1 MSRHD
6 EDDDVEISDYQRKLN
21 TQIQDELNARGLSGL
36 DWEEVPA
43 DLFDEA
49 EKAAKA
55 IVGEDPD
62 E

>member
-21 TQIQDELNARGLSGL
+21 TQIQDELNARGLSSL

>member
-6 EDDDVEISDYQRKLN
+6 VDDEDEVSEYQQKLN
-21 TQIQDELNARGLSGL
+21 SQIQDELNARGVGSLSW
-36 DWEEVPA
+36 DEVPA